1 MPLSAVIVDDE
12 QLARDELAYL
22 LKDVGDINVVAQGKN
37 GVEAVNLIREHN
49 PDLVFLDV
57 QMPGLDGF
65 GVIKKLLDRKVPL
78 PKIVFAT
85 AFDQYA
91 VKAFEVNAVDYLLK
105 PFDKKRVVQSV
116 QKARAKLESSATSSD
131 KLETLVRMLESQKPQ
146 TSKILIKAAG
156 RLFLVDQ
163 KDICYAS
170 IEDGVISVATSGPA
184 GMEGQSNCRTLE
196 ELLDSLDPNLFWRAH
211 RSYLVNI
218 NRIKEVVPWFKSS
231 YQLRMDDKKRVV
243 QSVQKARAKLESST
257 TSSDKLETLVRM
269 LESQKPQ
276 TSKILIKAAGR
287 LFLVDQKD
295 ICYASIE
302 DGVISVATSGPAGM
316 EGQSNCRTLE
326 ELLDSLDPNLFWRAH
341 RSYLVNIN
349 RIKEVVPWFKSS
361 YQLRMDDKKQT
372 EIPVSRAQTRRL
384 RELFGL

>member
-1 MPLSAVIVDDE
+1 MSLSTVIVDDE
-12 QLARDELAYL
+12 QLARDELAFL
-22 LKDVGDINVVAQGKN
+22 LKNMEEVNVVAQGKN

-105 PFDKKRVVQSV
+105 PFDRKRVAQSV
-116 QKARAKLESSATSSD
+116 QKAKAKTETNTVSSD

-146 TSKILIKAAG
+146 TSKILLKAAG
-156 RLFLVDQ
+156 RLFLVNQ
-163 KDICYAS
+163 KDICFAS
-170 IEDGVISVATSGPA
+170 IEDGIISVVTTGVS

-196 ELLDSLDPNLFWRAH
+196 ELLDSLDPNF
-211 RSYLVNI
+211 
-218 NRIKEVVPWFKSS
+218 
-231 YQLRMDDKKRVV
+231 
-243 QSVQKARAKLESST
+243 
-257 TSSDKLETLVRM
+257 
-269 LESQKPQ
+269 
-276 TSKILIKAAGR
+276 
-287 LFLVDQKD
+287 
-295 ICYASIE
+295 
-302 DGVISVATSGPAGM
+302 
-316 EGQSNCRTLE
+316 
-326 ELLDSLDPNLFWRAH
+326 FWRAH

-372 EIPVSRAQTRRL
+372 EIPVSRAQTKRL